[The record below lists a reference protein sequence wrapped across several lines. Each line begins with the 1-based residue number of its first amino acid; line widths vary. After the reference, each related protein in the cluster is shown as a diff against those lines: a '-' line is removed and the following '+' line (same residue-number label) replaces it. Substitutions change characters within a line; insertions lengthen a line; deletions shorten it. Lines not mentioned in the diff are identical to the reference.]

1 MKKIFTL
8 ICALAGFAS
17 MSSAASVDDIAPLKH
32 SYVLVCD
39 EWNNNGT
46 EKIASGAIYG
56 NGFFFTPTGH
66 DCSVKKGTVNLSVVN
81 EADDN
86 HVTAAIAAK
95 YGQEYDMDHYNSL
108 RLKNNQDIM
117 VMKVTAGSKLIFFL
131 QGNNKVG
138 KEARIPK
145 LWKGG
150 EGGVQ
155 KKDDCTDAN
164 ALNPKPTEDHPKTD
178 AGFRFEYTVDD
189 DMTLWVGS
197 WNGDMFLSYVIVEA
211 NEAPGTPA
219 VKVGSQ
225 TYESGLWFKEVS
237 CSPREAYGV
246 TTDVYYTTDGS
257 TPSSASTKYTEPIK
271 CYAPATVKFQAYVM
285 GMAVP
290 DAENE
295 AIVDFSF
302 DAPEIAADGA
312 SFTITTPYAEQ
323 NGTNYYTLNGGE
335 EVKGDGATLTESATV
350 SAYTK
355 IANGDYAT
363 FTSKKSSK
371 DVYVLNPIKEKKT
384 IEVIAGDVVLD
395 EEATATS
402 TTGEVYTVENGEI
415 SADKMDFFVKNLTF
429 KALKDEQYQVP
440 AGNERYIQMSNTNIT
455 FQVAEGDSVT
465 VKVICS
471 KNSCKN
477 IDADDAED
485 GSQVTD
491 RKCYVNVNGTN
502 YAHMEMM
509 EVTYKDQ
516 AGNDSIVVELAEAAD
531 MKLFENANIIEF
543 GLGAGTYTFQKYSGT
558 GNILISSIEIAP
570 AAENPQ
576 ELEIADFADG
586 KYYLVNVSTNKAW
599 GCANSWGTQG
609 SLVKH
614 PEYVILHKQENGT
627 YFMETQA
634 SNGGEQYYFNGEWMD
649 NGTPAAL
656 NIIKGEE
663 LGEDMDGNPVYVYYI
678 TVDTLNY
685 YGWDG
690 TENTVLARNLPA
702 GDEKAMWVIASHEQA
717 VAGLAEATEEDPMDA
732 TFLILDPNFNR
743 NNRNQGAWT
752 MEASNQNLCGGK
764 NENKCAESWRSA
776 FTLSQTIEVPNGK
789 YILNAQAA
797 LTDYTDA
804 YDGTDYPVV
813 YANDAT
819 SKFIDM
825 EAEDR
830 GTSMDKLSDS
840 FTAGKYQVE
849 PITVIVT
856 DGKLTVGVKGTRT
869 DTWCIWD
876 NFELEYCGPASEPTD
891 PNELIINGDCE
902 GADGSCLVVKH
913 GDGGGSFTTNFVEG
927 AGIDGSRAAV
937 VHATSTAAEEWDTQ
951 FFIYAKNHVFAL
963 GEKFKL
969 TFWVKADKDAQAD
982 LQAHTTPG
990 NYCGWYLDG
999 FNGPLQITTEWKEVV
1014 IEGTISDAMSQY
1026 GAVMSGMQTVAFNLN
1041 KDKTLENNYYFD
1053 NISWKLVTEDGI
1065 ESMVAEK
1072 AFNGAIYNLAG
1083 QKVDAN
1089 YKGVVIKNG
1098 KKMMQK

>member
-1 MKKIFTL
+1 MKKIITL

-17 MSSAASVDDIAPLKH
+17 MSSAASVDDLVPLKH

-46 EKIASGAIYG
+46 EKIASGSIYG

-66 DCSVKKGTVNLSVVN
+66 DKSTGKGKTNLSVVN

-86 HVTAAIAAK
+86 HVTAEIAAK
-95 YGQEYDMDHYNSL
+95 YGQDYNMDHYNSL

-117 VMKVTAGSKLIFFL
+117 VLKVTANSKIIFFL
-131 QGNNKVG
+131 QGNNKTG
-138 KEARIPK
+138 KDARIPK

-155 KKDDCTDAN
+155 SKNDCTDAN
-164 ALNPKPTEDHPKTD
+164 ALNPKPDENHPATD

-211 NEAPGTPA
+211 NEAPGTPS

-225 TYESGLWFKEVS
+225 TFEGGLWFKEVT
-237 CSPREAYGV
+237 CTPREAYGV

-257 TPSSASTKYTEPIK
+257 TPSAASEKYTAPIK

-302 DAPEIAADGA
+302 DAPEIAVDGA

-323 NGTNYYTLNGGE
+323 NGVNYYDLNGE
-335 EVKGDGATLTESATV
+335 EVQGDGATLTESATV

-355 IANGDYAT
+355 IVNGDYVT
-363 FTSKKSSK
+363 FTSKKSTK
-371 DVYVLNPIKEKKT
+371 DIYVLNPIKEKKT
-384 IEVIAGDVVLD
+384 IQVIAGDVVLD

-415 SADKMDFFVKNLTF
+415 SADKMDFFVKDLTF

-477 IDADDAED
+477 IDAEDAED
-485 GSQVTD
+485 GSQVND
-491 RKCYVNVNGTN
+491 RKCYVNVSGTN

-531 MKLFENANIIEF
+531 LKLFEDANIIEF

-570 AAENPQ
+570 AVEEPV
-576 ELEIADFADG
+576 LADFEDG
-586 KYYLVNVSTNKAW
+586 KYYLVNVSTIKAW
-599 GCANSWGTQG
+599 GCGNNWGTQA
-609 SLVKH
+609 SLVNH
-614 PEYVILHKQENGT
+614 PAYVVLHKQENGT

-634 SNGGEQYYFNGEWMD
+634 SNGGENYYFGGEYMD
-649 NGTPAAL
+649 GSPVAL
-656 NIIKGEE
+656 TILKGEE
-663 LGEDMDGNPVYVYYI
+663 MGEDMDGNPVYVYYV
-678 TVDTLNY
+678 TADGTNF

-690 TENTVLARNLPA
+690 TESTILARNLPA

-717 VAGLAEATEEDPMDA
+717 LKGLTEATEEDPMDA
-732 TFLILDPNFNR
+732 TFLILDPDFDR
-743 NNRNQGAWT
+743 NNRNASAWVGDGFGVP
-752 MEASNQNLCGGK
+752 GG
-764 NENKCAESWRSA
+764 NEKYYNAEKWGGN
-776 FTLSQTIEVPNGK
+776 SQTFSISQTAEVPNGK
-789 YILNAQAA
+789 YKISWYGFYRYNNTTDNTNQIAIDTHADGTEVINSFVSVNGKDYALTSIADEAASAA
-797 LTDYTDA
+797 L
-804 YDGTDYPVV
+804 DGKIPF
-813 YANDAT
+813 
-819 SKFIDM
+819 SQQ
-825 EAEDR
+825 EA
-830 GTSMDKLSDS
+830 GAAFAQGLYQQSD
-840 FTAGKYQVE
+840 F
-849 PITVIVT
+849 VIVS
-856 DGKLTVGVKGTRT
+856 DGKLTIGVKKIEHPGCDWTV
-869 DTWCIWD
+869 WD
-876 NFELEYCGPASEPTD
+876 NFELEYYGPASEEPAE
-891 PNELIINGDCE
+891 PGKLIAEKDWTTETGYPYYNMGVPE
-902 GADGSCLVVKH
+902 GASYDVEDGALVV
-913 GDGGGSFTTNFVEG
+913 TNTVKQ
-927 AGIDGSRAAV
+927 ANI
-937 VHATSTAAEEWDTQ
+937 WDLQ
-951 FFIYAKNHVFAL
+951 LFAL
-963 GEKFKL
+963 DWFNVTQGHDYVVRFYA
-969 TFWVKADKDAQAD
+969 TIPVDGQVQVNMGTWNGADQHVYDVTASQTTKAYDFA
-982 LQAHTTPG
+982 
-990 NYCGWYLDG
+990 
-999 FNGPLQITTEWKEVV
+999 
-1014 IEGTISDAMSQY
+1014 
-1026 GAVMSGMQTVAFNLN
+1026 
-1041 KDKTLENNYYFD
+1041 FD
-1053 NISWKLVTEDGI
+1053 NYQGVTTTGNDAHVLWQQGWLVGTVKISKVQVFEKEGSGI

-1072 AFNGAIYNLAG
+1072 LFNGAIYNLAG

-1098 KKMMQK
+1098 KKMLQK

>member
-17 MSSAASVDDIAPLKH
+17 MSSAASVDDLVPLKH
-32 SYVLVCD
+32 SYVLVGD
-39 EWNNNGT
+39 DYTNNGT
-46 EKIASGAIYG
+46 EKIAKGALFG
-56 NGFFFTPTGH
+56 DDHFFTPTGH
-66 DCSVKKGTVNLSVVN
+66 DKATNKGSVDLSVVD
-81 EADDN
+81 ELGI
-86 HVTAAIAAK
+86 VTEEIVNK
-95 YGQEYDMDHYNSL
+95 YAEYGKHLNSL
-108 RLKNNQDIM
+108 RLKAAQDVFAM
-117 VMKVTAGSKLIFFL
+117 RVTAGSKVIIFFEK
-131 QGNNKVG
+131 NKETDNRYPIVAEDAKMENKLTSADNVIIKGAYGGKQVG
-138 KEARIPK
+138 
-145 LWKGG
+145 
-150 EGGVQ
+150 
-155 KKDDCTDAN
+155 
-164 ALNPKPTEDHPKTD
+164 
-178 AGFRFEYTVDD
+178 RFEWTADD
-189 DMTLWVGS
+189 DRLVYVGAE
-197 WNGDMFLSYVIVEA
+197 NQIFLSYVIIEA
-211 NEAPGTPA
+211 NEQPGTPA
-219 VKVGSQ
+219 VKVGPQ
-225 TYESGLWFKEVS
+225 AFENGLWFKEVT
-237 CSPREAYGV
+237 CTPREAYGT

-257 TPSSASTKYTEPIK
+257 TPTATSEKYTAPIK
-271 CYAPATVKFQAYVM
+271 CYKEMTVKFQAYVM

-295 AIVDFSF
+295 ANVNFSF
-302 DAPEIAADGA
+302 DAPEIAADGV

-355 IANGDYAT
+355 IVNGDYAT

-384 IEVIAGDVVLD
+384 IQVIAGDVVLD

-429 KALKDEQYQVP
+429 KALTDEQYQVP

-455 FQVAEGDSVT
+455 FLVAAGET
-465 VKVICS
+465 VKVKVVCS

-477 IDADDAED
+477 IDAEDAED
-485 GSQVTD
+485 GSPVTD
-491 RKCYVNVNGTN
+491 RMCYVNVSGTN
-502 YAHMEMM
+502 YGGEDL
-509 EVTYKDQ
+509 KLNPD
-516 AGNDSIVVELAEAAD
+516 GNV
-531 MKLFENANIIEF
+531 IEF
-543 GLGAGTYTFQKYSGT
+543 ELKGGKDVSTTDEEGNTVTTFNPADTYYTFQKYSGT

-576 ELEIADFADG
+576 ELETADFADG

-743 NNRNQGAWT
+743 NNRNLSAWT
-752 MEASNQNLCGGK
+752 MESSNQNLCGGK
-764 NENKCAESWRSA
+764 DENRCAESWQAA

-797 LTDYTDA
+797 LTDYTNA
-804 YDGTDYPVV
+804 YDGTDYPVI

-819 SKFIDM
+819 SKFKNMD
-825 EAEDR
+825 EEDR
-830 GTSMDKLSDS
+830 ATNMSTLSNAFS
-840 FTAGKYQVE
+840 AGKYQVD

-856 DGKLTVGVKGTRT
+856 DGKLTVGAKGTRT

>member
-1 MKKIFTL
+1 MKKIITL

-17 MSSAASVDDIAPLKH
+17 MSSAASVDDLVPLKH

-46 EKIASGAIYG
+46 EKIASGSIYG

-66 DCSVKKGTVNLSVVN
+66 DKSTGKGKTNLSVVN

-86 HVTAAIAAK
+86 HVTAEIAAK
-95 YGQEYDMDHYNSL
+95 YGQEYNMDHYNSL

-131 QGNNKVG
+131 QGNNKTG
-138 KEARIPK
+138 KDARIPK

-155 KKDDCTDAN
+155 SKNDCTDAN
-164 ALNPKPTEDHPKTD
+164 ALNPKPDENHPATD

-219 VKVGSQ
+219 VKVGPQ
-225 TYESGLWFKEVS
+225 TFEGGLWFKEVT

-257 TPSSASTKYTEPIK
+257 TPSAASEKYTAPIK
-271 CYAPATVKFQAYVM
+271 CYASATVKFQAYVM

-302 DAPEIAADGA
+302 DAPEIAVDGA
-312 SFTITTPYAEQ
+312 SFTIITPYAEQ
-323 NGTNYYTLNGGE
+323 NGVNYYDLNGE
-335 EVKGDGATLTESATV
+335 EVQGDGATLTESATV

-355 IANGDYAT
+355 IVNGDYAT
-363 FTSKKSSK
+363 FTSKKSTK
-371 DVYVLNPIKEKKT
+371 DIYVLNPIKEKKT
-384 IEVIAGDVVLD
+384 IQVIAGDVVLD

-402 TTGEVYTVENGEI
+402 TTGEVYTIENGEI
-415 SADKMDFFVKNLTF
+415 SADKMDFFVKDLTF

-477 IDADDAED
+477 IDAEDAED
-485 GSQVTD
+485 GSQVND
-491 RKCYVNVNGTN
+491 RKCYVNVSGTN

-531 MKLFENANIIEF
+531 LKLFEDANIIEF

-576 ELEIADFADG
+576 ELDIADFADG
-586 KYYLVNVSTNKAW
+586 KYYLVNVSTTMAW

-764 NENKCAESWRSA
+764 NENKCAESWQAA

-876 NFELEYCGPASEPTD
+876 NFELEYYGPASEEPAE
-891 PNELIINGDCE
+891 PGKLIAEKDWTTETGYPYYNMGVPE
-902 GADGSCLVVKH
+902 GASYDVEDGALVV
-913 GDGGGSFTTNFVEG
+913 TNTVKQ
-927 AGIDGSRAAV
+927 ANI
-937 VHATSTAAEEWDTQ
+937 WDLQ
-951 FFIYAKNHVFAL
+951 LFAL
-963 GEKFKL
+963 DWFNVTQGHDYVVRFYA
-969 TFWVKADKDAQAD
+969 TIPVDGQVQVNMGTWNGADQHVYDVTASQTTKAYDFA
-982 LQAHTTPG
+982 
-990 NYCGWYLDG
+990 
-999 FNGPLQITTEWKEVV
+999 
-1014 IEGTISDAMSQY
+1014 
-1026 GAVMSGMQTVAFNLN
+1026 
-1041 KDKTLENNYYFD
+1041 FD
-1053 NISWKLVTEDGI
+1053 NYQGVTTTGNDAHVLWQQGWLVGTVKISKVQVFEKEGSGI